1 MTSKFK
7 NYHGSKEERVRKE
20 LRWFSKTLTSLLA
33 IPLPSQTHNNYFN
46 SISVLY
52 LLYLN
57 SFINLTMMIFY
68 GQYLTKSAY
77 NFLFYLGWSNTYILV
92 PAWVASDS
100 KVIIYTMVR
109 KGVMLF
115 CNARAKR
122 KQMKSVIF
130 LFWL

>member
-7 NYHGSKEERVRKE
+7 NYHGSKDERVGKE

-57 SFINLTMMIFY
+57 SFINLTMMIFD

-77 NFLFYLGWSNTYILV
+77 NF
-92 PAWVASDS
+92 
-100 KVIIYTMVR
+100 
-109 KGVMLF
+109 
-115 CNARAKR
+115 
-122 KQMKSVIF
+122 F
-130 LFWL
+130 LFGVVGVQSNIYYINISACMGSK